1 MLGLYALLLFGVVAA
16 VSAAPGT
23 ASPPQTRGEVDLR
36 LFVPLALGIVLV
48 MFWHEHLVTHA
59 ALAQHPL
66 PPWMAALPVIPVMD
80 LAPLYGHVDVR
91 TSVDVE
97 IVSLLE
103 AGLMAALVLVS
114 RGRRSGIGLQV
125 AVGAGVAG
133 LAVVAL
139 TAHGILSG
147 DMYAYIADGLLGRAA
162 YHPSNVHVGAEF
174 RALFNLWGNPPLPC
188 VYGPTWLFPA
198 TLLMGGVQSLG
209 DGVMRFRLAGGAG
222 VLAVAFALVRLRVP
236 LPVLLT
242 FVLNPMIWMQ
252 YVADGHNDLW
262 PVALILLGRANA
274 HRPLIACILG
284 GLAGAAKLP
293 FLVVCCLTGANR
305 ARLRERVGIGVA
317 SVGIALAVSA
327 VAGGTPYLH
336 ALEAVR
342 NVYPPPADP
351 QSVALRSLGLLGTSL
366 ALLAALGARRTAWPA
381 AFSFIGISYSIFP
394 WYAAWGLGYVVLAD
408 GAEIFLCTLP
418 ITAFLTATTYVA
430 TPLWIPLLSSVFLI
444 TCASAYVLVRVRFF
458 GRPPRW
464 ARGAV
469 SSRPAS

>member
-91 TSVDVE
+91 TSMAVE

-139 TAHGILSG
+139 TAHGILSQ
-147 DMYAYIADGLLGRAA
+147 DIYAYVLDGMLGPGA
-162 YHPSNVHVGAEF
+162 YHPSNVRFGVEF
-174 RALFNLWGNPPLPC
+174 HALLTLWGNPPLPC
-188 VYGPTWLFPA
+188 VYGPMWLFPA
-198 TLLMGGVQSLG
+198 TLLMWGVHSLG
-209 DGVMRFRLAGGAG
+209 DGVVRFRLAGAAS
-222 VLAVAFALVRLRVP
+222 VLAIACALLRLRVP

-242 FVLNPMIWMQ
+242 FLLNPMIWMQ

-262 PVALILLGRANA
+262 PVALILFGRINA
-274 HRPLIACILG
+274 HRPFVAAMFG